1 MIVGSPRQALAYMF
15 ACRTGP
21 GLVQQVPGR
30 LPRDTGRHHLDHVLV
45 GALLYG
51 PRIKGCCG
59 VKQGSTLDQQLRTWA
74 TERGTERS
82 DQILAIERRMRTL
95 LRLHGM
101 MHQPTRFR
109 AQRYDCG
116 DGSPQLRAVGFEAV
130 REKPVAGLSKFCSD
144 SRNLG

>member
-21 GLVQQVPGR
+21 GMVQQHPGR
-30 LPRDTGRHHLDHVLV
+30 LPRDTGRHHLDHVLL

-51 PRIKGCCG
+51 PRITGCCG
-59 VKQGSTLDQQLRTWA
+59 VTPGSHLDLELRTWA

-82 DQILAIERRMRTL
+82 DQVRAIERRMRTL

-109 AQRYDCG
+109 AQRFDCG
-116 DGSPQLRAVGFEAV
+116 DGSPQLRALGFEAIG
-130 REKPVAGLSKFCSD
+130 EKTVARVAKFCSD